1 MLLILCF
8 HVPKSKICDPSSRF
22 GKKWQEIPLLIVLNL
37 RCDVT
42 STICSGGGGGPTSSS
57 SSGATVNQISERLSL
72 RSGLVGGACQ
82 RDGGEGGRQLDV
94 VGRNG
99 EEGDGFFSVVS
110 WQARLHQG
118 LQGVDEEL
126 DVLRVAVGFREGA
139 GESPKAAET
148 ATLKGDK
155 TIFHEILGFL

>member
-1 MLLILCF
+1 M
-8 HVPKSKICDPSSRF
+8 
-22 GKKWQEIPLLIVLNL
+22 NL

-42 STICSGGGGGPTSSS
+42 STICSGGGGGSYSSSS

-82 RDGGEGGRQLDV
+82 GDGGEGGRQLDV

-99 EEGDGFFSVVS
+99 EEGDGLFSVVT

-118 LQGVDEEL
+118 FQGVDEEL

-155 TIFHEILGFL
+155 TIFHEILGYFCFLLFWLLS